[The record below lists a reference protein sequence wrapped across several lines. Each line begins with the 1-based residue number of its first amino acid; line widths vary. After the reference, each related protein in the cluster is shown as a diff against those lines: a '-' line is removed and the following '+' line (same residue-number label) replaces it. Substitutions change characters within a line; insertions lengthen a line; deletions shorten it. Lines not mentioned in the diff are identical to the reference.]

1 MHAFLDEELS
11 RFIVS
16 GSITNFSGSSS
27 RILLK
32 LLTSSICSSC
42 NYHHHY
48 SSMNLV
54 CSLDLSCTDGY
65 RRVGERRSV
74 PKSFPAGGRTRLPDY
89 FFRTSGAR
97 LRVSVSILS
106 LERLSP
112 PAYWRPEWKL
122 FVQFYTNEP
131 GYISHD
137 FIPFWHFFRIR

>member
-74 PKSFPAGGRTRLPDY
+74 PKFISCWWSNASSRL
-89 FFRTSGAR
+89 FFSNQWRASPCLRLHTFTRTSFSTSNGGQNGNF
-97 LRVSVSILS
+97 
-106 LERLSP
+106 
-112 PAYWRPEWKL
+112 
-122 FVQFYTNEP
+122 FVQFYAGEP

-137 FIPFWHFFRIR
+137 FIPRHFFVFVD

>member
-1 MHAFLDEELS
+1 
-11 RFIVS
+11 
-16 GSITNFSGSSS
+16 
-27 RILLK
+27 
-32 LLTSSICSSC
+32 
-42 NYHHHY
+42 
-48 SSMNLV
+48 MNLV

-112 PAYWRPEWKL
+112 PATAARMETFCSVL
-122 FVQFYTNEP
+122 
-131 GYISHD
+131 
-137 FIPFWHFFRIR
+137 RR